1 MLLDGAAPFPEQR
14 GQNEQSAEPML
25 RKTEWHRFGHS
36 GVYRDAPFAFIF
48 LLQLV
53 ATLVIAI
60 ANGAHVL
67 WSEGDTAGAAARGAA
82 ASGAREHARD
92 AAVRSHQMVMM
103 LSVAAGVAAALAAC
117 WLALLRSGARALV
130 WIGAGGSCA
139 LGFVNGLWL
148 FMQAH
153 TTRPTPNLPI
163 PFFSLSTPPHEPP
176 LFSHSV

>member
-1 MLLDGAAPFPEQR
+1 MPPDKQASILCMSRRTPFLPPTHQPLSHASRSAPRLL
-14 GQNEQSAEPML
+14 
-25 RKTEWHRFGHS
+25 
-36 GVYRDAPFAFIF
+36 
-48 LLQLV
+48 LV